1 MSKRPRHIRTMLE
14 GYEKKWMDLETE
26 QRSEAIL
33 NAPHHR
39 YGVFSKYC
47 VFALNVSELCQ
58 MECPDTGPAY
68 KHWFMEMAKEMLHT
82 D

>member
-39 YGVFSKYC
+39 YGVFSQYC
-47 VFALNVSELCQ
+47 VFA
-58 MECPDTGPAY
+58 
-68 KHWFMEMAKEMLHT
+68 
-82 D
+82 